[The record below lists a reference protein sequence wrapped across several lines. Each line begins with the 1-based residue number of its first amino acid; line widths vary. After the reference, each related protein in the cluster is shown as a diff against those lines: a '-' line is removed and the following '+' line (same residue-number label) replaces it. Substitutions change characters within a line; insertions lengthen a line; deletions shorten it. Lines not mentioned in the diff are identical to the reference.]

1 MKKFYSLILC
11 AFMAS
16 TVVPAFADGSFVF
29 WIDDRSVATNGFTV
43 QEGDG
48 RPETNYDYKDD
59 THKDIIKN
67 GYNILTPKSFDNV
80 LKLAFYGPTGPFTT
94 WVYKNGEKQDPQSEY
109 LPSCYTFY
117 VAENDVV
124 KVFLAAEP
132 TNCTVNFSGSGLAS
146 AGVIADKV
154 VNVETSSAF
163 ACFNGTEMII
173 TPNEGA
179 AIEVGVND
187 AIIDANA
194 EGKFVFV
201 VNEATTNV
209 VVNLKGSGI
218 FSAINDAADNAEIY
232 NLQGIRVSNDVNT
245 LPAGVY
251 IRGGKKILVR

>member
-16 TVVPAFADGSFVF
+16 AVVPAFAGDFVF
-29 WIDDRSVATNGFTV
+29 WIDDRSVAV
-43 QEGDG
+43 
-48 RPETNYDYKDD
+48 
-59 THKDIIKN
+59 HSIIAEIGQGEFHEEDWEYGSIVN
-67 GYNILTPKSFDNV
+67 GYNILTPKSFDN
-80 LKLAFYGPTGPFTT
+80 KHRFAFYGNELTAY
-94 WVYKNGEKQDPQSEY
+94 VYKNGEQQTGQYGSTSNYVFD
-109 LPSCYTFY
+109 

-132 TNCTVNFSGSGLAS
+132 TNCSVNFSGSGLAS

-154 VNVETSSAF
+154 VNVDTSSAF
-163 ACFNGTEMII
+163 SCFSGTEMII
-173 TPNEGA
+173 SGDNTEVFVNEA
-179 AIEVGVND
+179 PVVAD
-187 AIIDANA
+187 A

>member
-1 MKKFYSLILC
+1 MKKFYSIILC
-11 AFMAS
+11 ALVANFAI
-16 TVVPAFADGSFVF
+16 PAFAGSFVF
-29 WIDDRSVATNGFTV
+29 WIDDLSLLYAP
-43 QEGDG
+43 QAWSLEEGQHG
-48 RPETNYDYKDD
+48 ESNFKDHRD
-59 THKDIIKN
+59 EVSN
-67 GYNILTPKSFDNV
+67 GYNFITPSASDFSQSFECSVNGATLTTDRNYLYVNGVAQARRYSGSNV
-80 LKLAFYGPTGPFTT
+80 FPFT
-94 WVYKNGEKQDPQSEY
+94 VK
-109 LPSCYTFY
+109 
-117 VAENDVV
+117 ENDVV
-124 KVFLAAEP
+124 KVFLAGEP
-132 TNCTVNFSGSGLAS
+132 TECSVNFSGSGLAS
-146 AGVIADKV
+146 AGIIADKV

-173 TPNEGA
+173 TPNDGA

-201 VNEATTNV
+201 VNEPTTNV

-218 FSAINDAADNAEIY
+218 TSAINDAADNAEIY

>member
-1 MKKFYSLILC
+1 MKKFYSIILC
-11 AFMAS
+11 ALVANFAI
-16 TVVPAFADGSFVF
+16 PAFAGSFVF

-48 RPETNYDYKDD
+48 QPVTPFSDA
-59 THKDIIKN
+59 IVN
-67 GYNILTPKSFDNV
+67 GYNVLTPEDFAN
-80 LKLAFYGPTGPFTT
+80 KLRMTFFGPTGPFTT
-94 WVYKNGEKQDPQSEY
+94 WTYKNGVKQEGQY
-109 LPSCYTFY
+109 GQPSYFVFD

-124 KVFLAAEP
+124 KVFLAGEP
-132 TNCTVNFSGSGLAS
+132 TECSVNFGGSGLAS
-146 AGVIADKV
+146 AGIIADKV

-187 AIIDANA
+187 AIIDADA

-201 VNEATTNV
+201 VNDATTNV

>member
-29 WIDDRSVATNGFTV
+29 WIDDLSVAAHSIIAEIR
-43 QEGDG
+43 QDPADG
-48 RPETNYDYKDD
+48 RYKDYEYGSIVD
-59 THKDIIKN
+59 
-67 GYNILTPKSFDNV
+67 GYNVLIPNSFDNEQKFV
-80 LKLAFYGPTGPFTT
+80 FYGSLTFAY
-94 WVYKNGEKQDPQSEY
+94 VYKNGEQQKGQQNQDTYYIFQ
-109 LPSCYTFY
+109 

-124 KVFLAAEP
+124 KVFLKGEP
-132 TNCTVNFSGSGLAS
+132 TNCSVNFSGSGLAS
-146 AGVIADKV
+146 AGIIADKV
-154 VNVETSSAF
+154 VNVDTSSAF
-163 ACFNGTEMII
+163 SCFNGTEMII
-173 TPNEGA
+173 SGDNTEVFVNEA
-179 AIEVGVND
+179 PVVAD
-187 AIIDANA
+187 A

-245 LPAGVY
+245 LPAGIY
-251 IRGGKKILVR
+251 IRAGKKILVK

>member
-1 MKKFYSLILC
+1 MKRFYSLILC

-16 TVVPAFADGSFVF
+16 AVVPAFAGSFVF
-29 WIDDRSVATNGFTV
+29 WVDNRSVAV
-43 QEGDG
+43 
-48 RPETNYDYKDD
+48 
-59 THKDIIKN
+59 HSIIAEIGQGEIHEEDWEYGSIVN
-67 GYNILTPKSFDNV
+67 GYNILTPKSFDN
-80 LKLAFYGPTGPFTT
+80 KHRFAFYGNDLTAY
-94 WVYKNGEKQDPQSEY
+94 VYKNGEQQTGQYGSTSNYVFD
-109 LPSCYTFY
+109 

-132 TNCTVNFSGSGLAS
+132 TNCSVNFSGSGLAS

-154 VNVETSSAF
+154 VNVETLSAF

-179 AIEVGVND
+179 AIAVGVND
-187 AIIDANA
+187 ANIDANA

>member
-11 AFMAS
+11 AFVAS
-16 TVVPAFADGSFVF
+16 FAVPAFAGSFVF
-29 WIDDRSVATNGFTV
+29 WIDDLSLLYAP
-43 QEGDG
+43 QAWSLEEGEYPNVKEHRDG
-48 RPETNYDYKDD
+48 VS
-59 THKDIIKN
+59 N
-67 GYNILTPKSFDNV
+67 GYNFVTPEYNFSSSFKCSVNGATLTTDRDYLYVNGVAQPRQYSGSNV
-80 LKLAFYGPTGPFTT
+80 FPFT
-94 WVYKNGEKQDPQSEY
+94 VK
-109 LPSCYTFY
+109 
-117 VAENDVV
+117 ENDVV
-124 KVFLAAEP
+124 KVFLAGEP
-132 TNCTVNFSGSGLAS
+132 TECAVNFSGSGLAS
-146 AGVIADKV
+146 AGIIADKV

-173 TPNEGA
+173 TPNDGA

-187 AIIDANA
+187 AIIDADA

-201 VNEATTNV
+201 VDEATTNV

-218 FSAINDAADNAEIY
+218 TSAINDAADSVEIY

>member
-146 AGVIADKV
+146 AGIIADKV
-154 VNVETSSAF
+154 VNVDTSSAF
-163 ACFNGTEMII
+163 SCFNGNEMII
-173 TPNEGA
+173 SGDNTEVFVNEA
-179 AIEVGVND
+179 PVVAD
-187 AIIDANA
+187 A